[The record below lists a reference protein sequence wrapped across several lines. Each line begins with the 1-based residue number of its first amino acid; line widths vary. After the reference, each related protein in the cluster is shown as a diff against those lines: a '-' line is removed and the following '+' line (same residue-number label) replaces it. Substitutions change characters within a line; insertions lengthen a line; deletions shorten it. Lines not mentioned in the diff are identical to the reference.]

1 MRTFR
6 FLLGGMLLLLMGV
19 SVSTA
24 QTVKVEGYKPTKRVT
39 QLEPGKTYMIYNS
52 CWNGTQDR
60 TGFIG
65 SSASGSGFS
74 HTGDTHPKPVYF
86 VGNKSHLWTVEAAG
100 DIVSGYYLKSVK
112 RNQYVSATGAY
123 SDNST
128 ATNVIYIQDWQSS
141 QCPKPS
147 VNSENHNGTTTAA
160 ASITANSGVW
170 TICGTSVSSNG
181 RSKENG
187 DCWNGNPTTWA
198 KWESSHPFAF
208 YEYEIVE
215 AELPGYP
222 EPGKQYFIYCDNGS
236 VTDGVTT
243 EKPQYFFNNNG
254 TLTISNTAPTTDDEN
269 YIFICL
275 YDKETGYYQFQNV
288 ADKSKYI
295 GYQAMSSTPYNY
307 RLEDGSVS
315 GTNIHLYAVNNSKYI
330 VMINSTN
337 RFDQSNNATYTKSDN
352 DDYSADFIFVK
363 SFQQQITDLIAEA
376 EALLEK
382 SGVGYPVSTADS
394 RTTLRNA
401 ITAASNEGTAINDR
415 ITALTN
421 AIKAYKAST
430 TDIQLPESGKAYT
443 ISSVNWNGLKRY
455 LVYKGSG
462 MEFVSI
468 DPQEATPFICREISP
483 GVYTFVNNDG
493 KYLVWCGSS
502 DGTNSHKGYVNSYS
516 HSDGNYTA
524 WTQLTVKKLVKG
536 SYMDKDQEHF
546 FGNVAIQG
554 RRSNNT
560 GFLTAYF
567 IMTTAGAFDQ
577 SSKPYFQTGYTSAL
591 FMEEAAYPN
600 NVTLNTISNDDPL
613 ITGIERGNTI
623 GSFSAPFSTVI
634 PENVTAYIGQQ
645 TENGV
650 QMTPLTEGTA
660 LPANQ
665 GVILIGT
672 SETTKALMVPATTET
687 LASTTGN
694 VFSNSAGTPHVL
706 VAGDYIL
713 GRGSQGIGL
722 YQGTGTLPMNKAY
735 WHNTESNTRGLSLIF
750 NGETTGVTSIQPA
763 DANQAPIYDLTGR
776 RVSQLQKGGIYISK
790 GRKFIVK

>member
-52 CWNGTQDR
+52 CWNGTQDDR

-65 SSASGSGFS
+65 SPASGTGFS
-74 HTGDTHPKPVYF
+74 HTGSTHPKPVYF

-100 DIVSGYYLKSVK
+100 DIASGYYLKSVK

-181 RSKENG
+181 QSEGNG
-187 DCWNGNPTTWA
+187 DCWNSNPTTWA

-215 AELPGYP
+215 AEIPGFP
-222 EPGKQYFIYCDNGS
+222 EPGKQYFIYCDNGVYATTS
-236 VTDGVTT
+236 VT
-243 EKPQYFFNNNG
+243 EKPQYFYNNNG
-254 TLTISNTAPTTDDEN
+254 SLAVTNTAPTEDDN
-269 YIFICL
+269 RYIFTCS
-275 YDKETGYYQFQNV
+275 YDKEAEYYRFQNV
-288 ADKSKYI
+288 ADNTKYF
-295 GYQAMSSTPYNY
+295 GFKGLNNSPYNY
-307 RLEDGSVS
+307 RLEDGDVPGSSV
-315 GTNIHLYAVNNSKYI
+315 HLYAVANSKYL
-330 VMINSTN
+330 VMKNDNS
-337 RFDQSNNATYTKSDN
+337 FDQSDIATYTKSDN
-352 DDYSADFIFVK
+352 NAFSANYIFVK

-394 RTTLRNA
+394 RTTLRDA
-401 ITAASNEGTAINDR
+401 ITAASNNGTAINDR

-430 TDIQLPESGKAYT
+430 TDIQLPENGKAYT

-493 KYLVWCGSS
+493 KYLVWRGSS

-577 SSKPYFQTGYTSAL
+577 SSEPYFNIGYTSAL

-600 NVTLNTISNDDPL
+600 NVTLNTITDSDPL

-687 LASTTGN
+687 LVSTTGN

-706 VAGDYIL
+706 VTGDYIL

-735 WHNTESNTRGLSLIF
+735 WHNTVTNTRGLSLIF